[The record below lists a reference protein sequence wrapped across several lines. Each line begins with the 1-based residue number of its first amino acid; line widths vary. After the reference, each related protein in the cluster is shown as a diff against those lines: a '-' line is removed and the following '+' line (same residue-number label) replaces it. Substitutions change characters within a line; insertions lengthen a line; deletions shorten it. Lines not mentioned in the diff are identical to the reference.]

1 MIYTWL
7 LGSIYH
13 FMTFRDNLSDDV
25 ERIVAKIDAHLST
38 VEQELRQL
46 PILEQCDS
54 TYMTLLRDR
63 VFNSVTLRGLIVGD
77 PLGKFPN
84 LCSNFGLYGRHV
96 DEKDWDYSS
105 RGDLLF
111 GKVKFSKYRRDS
123 SFALAIRRE
132 DGLLIGLVN
141 PKAILGWWIGPDNK
155 KSNITLSFTDE
166 ENIRLELFGF
176 SQSDSISTYSFSL
189 SSQVF
194 PYQISVHR
202 SSKEFFYQL
211 MTFSYRLIG
220 VFTAIYGVLLGGLFV
235 LRHRNRRDNLETSS

>member
-1 MIYTWL
+1 MQIFMPIKKTLFNVFLIMIYTWL

-13 FMTFRDNLSDDV
+13 VMTFRDNLSDDV

-46 PILEQCDS
+46 PILEHCDS
-54 TYMTLLRDR
+54 TYMTLLRER

-77 PLGKFPN
+77 PQGAFPN

-123 SFALAIRRE
+123 SFALAVRRE
-132 DGLLIGLVN
+132 DGLLIALVN
-141 PKAILGWWIGPDNK
+141 PMAILGWWIGPDNH

-166 ENIRLELFGF
+166 ENIRLERFGF
-176 SQSDSISTYSFSL
+176 SQSDSTPTYSFSL
-189 SSQVF
+189 SSDVF

-202 SSKEFFYQL
+202 SSAE
-211 MTFSYRLIG
+211 
-220 VFTAIYGVLLGGLFV
+220 
-235 LRHRNRRDNLETSS
+235 